1 MSLPG
6 LPTVSLIIVSRGRPA
21 LLARCLMAVAQMD
34 HPAFEVIVVAD
45 PTGLAA
51 VAGQPVKALPFDET
65 NISVAR
71 NLGVAAAA
79 GDVVAF
85 IDDDAVPE
93 PLWLWHLTQPFADPA
108 VLSAGGFVL
117 GWNGISLEWA
127 GGTVST
133 ALETGALAIP
143 DGQASLHPNRPGQ
156 AIEVKGVNSAYRRQ
170 ALLQAGG
177 FDPLLRY
184 YMDETELNLR
194 LARLGGLTAV
204 VPLARVHHTKAES
217 RQRHANRVPKS
228 LYDVGF
234 STGITL
240 RRHAGAAELDLA
252 HHRLCQV
259 EKAKL
264 ARLVAR
270 RLINAADATQLIGTH
285 DQGFSDALLAD
296 LPPCLPLT
304 DGGQNFHPFPS
315 ATRPVVVLA
324 GRPWAA
330 RSLRTKAAALARQ
343 GSIVCLFIFSPTALF
358 HRRRFAGG
366 VWIQRGGL
374 FGKSDRSD
382 PIFRLWCFGR
392 RLSRESARFMSGFR
406 KT

>member
-6 LPTVSLIIVSRGRPA
+6 LPSVSLIIVSRGRPA
-21 LLARCLMAVAQMD
+21 LLARCMTAVAQMD

-51 VAGQPVKALPFDET
+51 IAGQPVKALPFDEA
-65 NISVAR
+65 NISAAR

-93 PLWLWHLTQPFADPA
+93 PLWLWYLTQPFADPA
-108 VLSAGGFVL
+108 VVSAGGFVL

-127 GGTVST
+127 GGKVSST
-133 ALETGALAIP
+133 LETGALAIP

-184 YMDETELNLR
+184 YLDETELNLR
-194 LARLGGLTAV
+194 LAQLGGLTAV

-217 RQRHANRVPKS
+217 RQRQANRVPKS

-234 STGITL
+234 STAITL
-240 RRHAGAAELDLA
+240 RRHAGVTGLDLA
-252 HHRLCQV
+252 HHRLRQA
-259 EKAKL
+259 EEAKL
-264 ARLVAR
+264 ARFVAR
-270 RLINAADATQLIGTH
+270 RLINAADAKQLIGTH

-304 DGGQNFHPFPS
+304 DGRQPFHHFPS

-382 PIFRLWCFGR
+382 PIFHLWRFSR
-392 RLSRESARFMSGFR
+392 RLSRESARFLPGFR